1 MSRETSKSKVNRSK
15 LMESLSMPIT
25 VRSAFIR
32 FCRHGAGDLF
42 DRQAHFWDEER
53 SKWGEYAPVE
63 DRSRVFNTMSEM
75 WDKYKLIYSRNQ

>member
-15 LMESLSMPIT
+15 LMEALNIPVVM
-25 VRSAFIR
+25 RSAFIR
-32 FCRHGAGDLF
+32 FCRHGVGNVY

-63 DRSRVFNTMSEM
+63 DRSRVFNTMGEM
-75 WDKYKLIYSRNQ
+75 WEKYQKHYA